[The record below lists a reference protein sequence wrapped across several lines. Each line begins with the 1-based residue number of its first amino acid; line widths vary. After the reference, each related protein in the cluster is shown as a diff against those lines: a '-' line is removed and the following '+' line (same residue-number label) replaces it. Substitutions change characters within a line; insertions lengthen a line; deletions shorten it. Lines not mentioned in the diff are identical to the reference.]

1 MWILVGAFKS
11 LLYLFTLLL
20 WLIVISSGTNFPIFD
35 SLWKVRSTWSFFNEN
50 FTPWT
55 NVCIVCSLLLLK
67 EFCTEVHALDMH
79 YTAKCD
85 MLAIFANCA
94 LVILYGKSVN
104 FAQNHKNRESQLGL
118 VFFFFHVLRFFRF
131 FARGLVFSAVH
142 DVCEK
147 LQFLQLR
154 ANLDISVTDKLF
166 VASSKAV
173 RVLCK
178 EGKPDWQLNSSLLSF
193 R

>member
-11 LLYLFTLLL
+11 LLYLFTFLL

-79 YTAKCD
+79 YTVKCD

-104 FAQNHKNRESQLGL
+104 FAQNHKNRESQLGPRL
-118 VFFFFHVLRFFRF
+118 FFFSCFTIFAIFRKGTCLFSRSRCLRKITIFT
-131 FARGLVFSAVH
+131 AA
-142 DVCEK
+142 
-147 LQFLQLR
+147 
-154 ANLDISVTDKLF
+154 
-166 VASSKAV
+166 
-173 RVLCK
+173 CK
-178 EGKPDWQLNSSLLSF
+178 PGHKCNRQAICRLKQSCKGTM
-193 R
+193 